1 MKLGF
6 VFDVCFHK
14 YNDGYYAVNLSQEL
28 WKSKY
33 LPYFDEIVVV
43 GRERIVH
50 EDPSHKLV
58 RSDADRVHFK
68 CLPNQN
74 KIKRVFSQRKE
85 SKFIEQAI
93 ADCDFVICRSWWGCN
108 VCKKMNKKYMM
119 EVVSCAW
126 DSMWNH
132 SFVGKLVAIPFYLK
146 QRFAIKKAPYSL
158 YVTNEF
164 LQRRYPCDGMTVG
177 VSDVM
182 IKCDDHEQVVRNR
195 LKKISTSNSK
205 LTIGTAA
212 AVNVKYKG
220 QRFVIKALYL
230 LKKMGYDCFKYQL
243 AGGGDNSSLKKLVDK
258 YGLNDDVEFIGSLP
272 HDKLFEWY
280 DSIDLYIQPSLQEG
294 LPRAVVEAM
303 SRGLPCVCLNTGG
316 MPELVV
322 KEYICKRKGNIPRS
336 IADKILLFMDK
347 SNMEKASRCN
357 IEKSKEFYPE
367 VLECKR
373 NEFMC
378 KFINQK

>member
-14 YNDGYYAVNLSQEL
+14 YNGEYYAVNLSQEL
-28 WKSKY
+28 WKNKY

-43 GRERIVH
+43 GREKIVY

-58 RSDADRVHFK
+58 RSDSDRVHFK

-74 KIKRVFSQRKE
+74 KINRIFSQGKE
-85 SKFIEQAI
+85 SNFIEQAI
-93 ADCDFVICRSWWGCN
+93 SDCDFVICRSWWGCST
-108 VCKKMNKKYMM
+108 CKKLNKKYMI

-132 SFVGKLVAIPFYLK
+132 SIIGKLLAVPFYLK
-146 QRFAIKKAPYSL
+146 QRLAIKKAPYSL

-164 LQRRYPCDGMTVG
+164 LQRRYPCDGVTVG

-182 IKCDDHEQVVRNR
+182 INCDDYEKVMHNR
-195 LKKISTSNSK
+195 LKKISEHNK
-205 LTIGTAA
+205 LTLGTAA

-243 AGGGDNSSLKKLVDK
+243 AGGGDNSSLKKLVNK

-272 HDKLFEWY
+272 HNELFEWY
-280 DSIDLYIQPSLQEG
+280 DSIDVYIQPSLQEG
-294 LPRAVVEAM
+294 LPRSVVEAM
-303 SRGLPCVCLNTGG
+303 SRGVPCICLNTGG
-316 MPELVV
+316 MPELVAE
-322 KEYICKRKGNIPRS
+322 EYVCERRGNIS
-336 IADKILLFMDK
+336 KNIADKILMFMDK
-347 SNMEKASRCN
+347 RNMQKASQSN
-357 IEKSKEFYPE
+357 IEKSKEFYPD
-367 VLECKR
+367 VLENKR
-373 NEFMC
+373 KGFMH
-378 KFINQK
+378 KFINQE